1 MTALFFILTVYCKAR
16 GRYTRVSAK
25 FEYLWYSPLS
35 VTGYFYHTGSIILK
49 YLVTVA
55 DTGSSEAV
63 TAASPTAA
71 TTDFMSIKI

>member
-1 MTALFFILTVYCKAR
+1 MIVLKVFHKKTKQKKTQFPFVSD
-16 GRYTRVSAK
+16 RV
-25 FEYLWYSPLS
+25 LLPHWP
-35 VTGYFYHTGSIILK
+35 GSIILK